1 MRLLPGSKFKNFF
14 IWSAN
19 FLRMWPDSCATLF
32 HEPDADMLAR
42 FIQRNYAKFTT
53 IQFAT
58 PWLTIAIYP
67 WSFLCLIWR
76 CYLHV
81 NLC

>member
-32 HEPDADMLAR
+32 HEPKR
-42 FIQRNYAKFTT
+42 RYVSSIHSKK
-53 IQFAT
+53 
-58 PWLTIAIYP
+58 
-67 WSFLCLIWR
+67 LC
-76 CYLHV
+76 
-81 NLC
+81 